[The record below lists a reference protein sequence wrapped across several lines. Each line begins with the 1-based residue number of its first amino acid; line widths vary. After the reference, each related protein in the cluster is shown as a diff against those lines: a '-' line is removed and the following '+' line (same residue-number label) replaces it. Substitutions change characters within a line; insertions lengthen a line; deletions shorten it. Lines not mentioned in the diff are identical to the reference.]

1 LKPETILITVNPYVS
16 TTPAMLVGDAVCRV
30 AHPSG
35 FGFSKGCGTQKRLSA
50 LRVSHPPH
58 AFILIVSNML
68 VDRDK
73 LTTNLYNI
81 VSSVKDRVAALQAVA
96 ALLKSSGSYRWVGLY
111 DVDRAAG
118 IVTNVVWSG

>member
-1 LKPETILITVNPYVS
+1 LPGGAP
-16 TTPAMLVGDAVCRV
+16 
-30 AHPSG
+30 
-35 FGFSKGCGTQKRLSA
+35 FGFWFFKGMRHPKASA

-68 VDRDK
+68 VDCDK

-96 ALLKSSGSYRWVGLY
+96 ELLKSSGSYRWVGLY